1 MAYINIPHL
10 HTDLGNFF
18 LWLAFTLKRGDGECI
33 TMNMKEREQE
43 DVDTTYQVWDTDR
56 NRALV
61 NIKRR
66 KFRDQVKGC
75 YLPKKDSA
83 R

>member
-1 MAYINIPHL
+1 
-10 HTDLGNFF
+10 
-18 LWLAFTLKRGDGECI
+18 
-33 TMNMKEREQE
+33 MNMKEREQE